1 MRTWSGQPKK
11 GIQRLRSE
19 IQRFKNIFSISS
31 KSPHGPRS
39 IFTVYSSKSSI
50 LEECIWSFFRFWEYR
65 FLKSVLSF
73 SKPQLNFQKIKMSRI
88 LLPLRLNFGCSS
100 HMCTQVLEKNMEK
113 NHKNPWKS
121 PTLPFRLPGLPGQV
135 DRLLTAAGSRGSLAQ
150 GPQKWRFPP
159 WRCYQQ
165 KWMDDPIL
173 GLGNGWMKLYEM
185 INYVFLFLSP
195 IQKFDG
201 IIDFLK
207 TTMDHG
213 NYLVYTQ
220 VD

>member
-1 MRTWSGQPKK
+1 
-11 GIQRLRSE
+11 
-19 IQRFKNIFSISS
+19 
-31 KSPHGPRS
+31 
-39 IFTVYSSKSSI
+39 
-50 LEECIWSFFRFWEYR
+50 
-65 FLKSVLSF
+65 
-73 SKPQLNFQKIKMSRI
+73 
-88 LLPLRLNFGCSS
+88 
-100 HMCTQVLEKNMEK
+100 
-113 NHKNPWKS
+113 
-121 PTLPFRLPGLPGQV
+121 
-135 DRLLTAAGSRGSLAQ
+135 
-150 GPQKWRFPP
+150 
-159 WRCYQQ
+159 
-165 KWMDDPIL
+165 MDDPIL